1 MKNIFSKILGLG
13 VVGCS
18 ALLLRSFYE
27 RKNFKTVQYDVI
39 SKKIDTKKKIVFLT
53 DLHNNSFG
61 KNNEK
66 LFYAIDSISPDLIL
80 IGGDMITVKDK
91 LGIENVLPLLKR
103 LSGRYKCIYAN
114 GNHEQRLGE
123 NKFGLNYLQYKQI
136 IEGMGIVYLSN
147 NSLDIDDNIS
157 VHGLDLLK
165 KYYYRRYKGGMDT
178 GYIKEHIDIDRDKFN
193 ILLAHSPLFI
203 KDYEESGVDLELAGH
218 FHGGTIRL
226 PGGIGLMTPQFHF
239 FSRLVVGMKRLGN
252 MVQIIGAGLG
262 THSVNI
268 RLNDMS
274 EIVVINLKP
283 RKKNIN
289 LVQ

>member
-18 ALLLRSFYE
+18 SLLLRSLYE
-27 RKNFKTVQYDVI
+27 RKNFKTVQYNI
-39 SKKIDTKKKIVFLT
+39 SSKKIKSKKKIVFLT

-66 LFYAIDSISPDLIL
+66 LFSVIEEVSPDLIL
-80 IGGDMITVKDK
+80 IGGDMITVKSK

-103 LSGRYKCIYAN
+103 LSSKYKCIYAN

-123 NKFGLNYLQYKQI
+123 NKFGLNYRQYKQI
-136 IEGMGIVYLSN
+136 VEDMGIEYLSN
-147 NSLDIDDNIS
+147 KSLDLYDNIC
-157 VHGLDLLK
+157 VHGLDLER
-165 KYYYRRYKGGMDT
+165 KYYLRRFKKPLDT
-178 GYIKEHIDIDRDKFN
+178 DYINKRLDIDISKFN

-203 KDYEESGVDLELAGH
+203 KDYAKSQVDLALAGH

-226 PGGIGLMTPQFHF
+226 PGGIGLMSPQFHF
-239 FSRLVVGMKRLGN
+239 LNRLVVGMKKIGSTI
-252 MVQIIGAGLG
+252 QIIGAGLG
-262 THSVNI
+262 THSINI

-274 EIVVINLKP
+274 ELIVINL
-283 RKKNIN
+283 N
-289 LVQ
+289 